1 MVLQDFICGKL
12 EYEMTPDEIAH
23 LSFGSQKGAE
33 TFFLKELGKKAAER
47 AEKEAIQE
55 VLQKTCWNRKETA
68 KLLHISYKAL
78 LYKIQKYHLNE
89 WRGLKRVEY
98 RTC

>member
-23 LSFGSQKGAE
+23 LSFGSQKKAE
-33 TFFLKELGKKAAER
+33 TFFLKELGKKAAEI

-55 VLQKTCWNRKETA
+55 VLQKTCCNRKETA
-68 KLLHISYKAL
+68 KLLYISFRAL
-78 LYKIQKYHLNE
+78 LYKIQKYQLNE
-89 WRGLKRVEY
+89 WRGLKKVEY